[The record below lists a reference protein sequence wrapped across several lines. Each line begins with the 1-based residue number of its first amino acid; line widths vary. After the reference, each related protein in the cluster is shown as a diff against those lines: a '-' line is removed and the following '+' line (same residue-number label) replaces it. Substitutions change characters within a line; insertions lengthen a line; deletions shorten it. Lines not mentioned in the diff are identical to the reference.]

1 MKKEKLF
8 ELLEDIDEE
17 QVEKADRFRKKRVG
31 LGVLGTVA
39 AVFLC
44 VMIGV
49 LVILQHGKE
58 NIENKVGGKG
68 GAMVQGTGPDCLPT
82 QTPEVTTQPK
92 EQGETA
98 SVRLGEWSKEDESWL
113 SKVTVIDALIPE
125 PVGRDMTTDEYL
137 TSTLRFQWRNDA
149 TVQAYRRTANAQ
161 ARSMQGFYNAIAGS
175 LLTQSEENCV
185 CSPLN
190 VYLALSLLAE
200 TTDGNSRKQIL
211 DFLGVADI
219 ETLRENIDA
228 LWSSNYA
235 DTPTFKSILGNSLWL
250 RNDTTY
256 DENTLKRL
264 GETYHAFSFVGDMGS
279 EEMNQGLR
287 AWTNRATGGLLEQY
301 VKEMEMSPLT
311 VMEMV
316 STIYFKARWSDP
328 FQEAATKKGTFH
340 GTHGDQEADMMHKT
354 FYMAYRSDKVTAIQ
368 VNLED
373 GGCVYFFL
381 PKENVSVEE
390 LVTDPEI
397 LDAHRRLLKV
407 GEELKELD
415 KETEEIIK
423 TLETEEAISEAVE
436 ALWAQQEERYAQVG
450 WTNPLVH
457 ASIPK
462 FHVDQK
468 TDLIEFL
475 AKQGMTDILNSNV
488 SDFSPLTK
496 DSKGI
501 AVGKADHA
509 AMVEIDEQGIKGA
522 AYVDFGL
529 LGAGIPKE
537 REEIDF
543 ILDRPF
549 IFVVYSN
556 DGSVLFEGIVR
567 NIE

>member
-1 MKKEKLF
+1 M
-8 ELLEDIDEE
+8 EDIDEE

-68 GAMVQGTGPDCLPT
+68 GAMVQDTGPDCLPT

-125 PVGRDMTTDEYL
+125 PIGVGMSTEEYL
-137 TSTLRFQWRNDA
+137 QSALRFERRNDE
-149 TVQAYRRTANAQ
+149 TYQASRTAANELVNP
-161 ARSMQGFYNAIAGS
+161 MQVAYNAIAGS
-175 LLTQSEENCV
+175 LLTQGEENSV

-211 DFLGVADI
+211 DFLGVSDM
-219 ETLRENIDA
+219 ETLRENVNA
-228 LWSSNYA
+228 LWNSNYA

-250 RNDTTY
+250 RNDTSY
-256 DENTLKRL
+256 NEETLKRL
-264 GETYHAFSFVGDMGS
+264 GETYHAFSFVGEMGS

-287 AWTNRATGGLLEQY
+287 SWTNRATGGLLEQY
-301 VKEMEMSPLT
+301 VKGMSLSPET
-311 VMEMV
+311 VLEMV
-316 STIYFKARWSDP
+316 STIYFKARWTVA
-328 FQEAATKKGTFH
+328 FQEAGTKKETFH
-340 GTHGDQEADMMHKT
+340 GTHGDQEVDMMHQT
-354 FYMAYRSDKVTAIQ
+354 FNMAYRSDQVTAIQ
-368 VNLED
+368 IYLED
-373 GGCVYFFL
+373 SGSVYFFL
-381 PKENVSVEE
+381 PKEGVSVED
-390 LVTDPEI
+390 LVADPEI
-397 LDAHRRLLKV
+397 LDAHRLYVTVGTELAELEKEAEETLKA
-407 GEELKELD
+407 
-415 KETEEIIK
+415 
-423 TLETEEAISEAVE
+423 LETVEAMNEAME
-436 ALWAQQEERYAQVG
+436 ALWTQYVERYAQVG
-450 WTNPLVH
+450 WTYPLVH

-468 TDLIEFL
+468 TDLIAFL
-475 AKQGMTDILNSNV
+475 KQQGITDVLDPNA

-496 DSKGI
+496 DMKEI
-501 AVGKADHA
+501 FVGKAEHA
-509 AMVEIDEQGIKGA
+509 ATLEIDEQGIIGA
-522 AYVDFGL
+522 AYVDFGVA
-529 LGAGIPKE
+529 GAGVSRE

-549 IFVVYSN
+549 IFVVYSG

>member
-8 ELLEDIDEE
+8 EILEDIDEE
-17 QVEKADRFRKKRVG
+17 QVEKAGQFRKKRVG
-31 LGVLGTVA
+31 LGVLGTIA
-39 AVFLC
+39 AAFLC

-58 NIENKVGGKG
+58 NIENKVGGKR

-98 SVRLGEWSKEDESWL
+98 SVRLGEWSKEDEGWL
-113 SKVTVIDALIPE
+113 SKVTVVDALIPE
-125 PVGRDMTTDEYL
+125 PIGKGMTADEYL
-137 TSTLRFQWRNDA
+137 ESNLHFQWRNDE
-149 TVQAYRRTANAQ
+149 TYQASRTAANELVNP
-161 ARSMQGFYNAIAGS
+161 MQVAYNAIAGS
-175 LLTQSEENCV
+175 LLTQGEENCV

-250 RNDTTY
+250 RNDTSY
-256 DENTLKRL
+256 NEETLKRL
-264 GETYHAFSFVGDMGS
+264 GETYHAFSFVGEMGS

-287 AWTNRATGGLLEQY
+287 SWTNRATGGLLEQY

-311 VMEMV
+311 VMEMI

-328 FQEAATKKGTFH
+328 FQEAATKKETFH
-340 GTHGDQEADMMHKT
+340 GTHGDQEADMMHKA

-407 GEELKELD
+407 GEELNELD

-436 ALWAQQEERYAQVG
+436 ALWARHEERYAQVG
-450 WTNPLVH
+450 WSYPLVH

-475 AKQGMTDILNSNV
+475 ANQGMTDILNSNA

-496 DSKGI
+496 DSKEI
-501 AVGKADHA
+501 FVSKAEHA
-509 AMVEIDEQGIKGA
+509 ATVEIDEQGIIGA
-522 AYVDFGL
+522 AYVELGIP
-529 LGAGIPKE
+529 LGAAMP

-549 IFVVYSN
+549 IFVVYSG